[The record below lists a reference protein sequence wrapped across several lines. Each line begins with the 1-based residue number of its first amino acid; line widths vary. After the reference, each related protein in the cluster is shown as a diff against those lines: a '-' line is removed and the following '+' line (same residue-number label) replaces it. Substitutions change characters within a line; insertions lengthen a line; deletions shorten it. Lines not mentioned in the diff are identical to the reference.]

1 MARDDSDDIR
11 IRPGRSRG
19 AGTRA
24 DPRDL
29 PFTRQV
35 ELAVRKAGGN
45 PGRIGGR
52 KGGGSGRFN
61 AHGKGAKALASFPRD
76 GGGWQRDSIGRF
88 RSRRVV
94 VKARVVKLAPR
105 RGSRGPK
112 VRGVSKAA
120 DAHLRYLERDGVT
133 RDGERGRAYS
143 AFENEADGRAFIE
156 RGRDDRH
163 QFRLIVAPDD
173 SIELDDLRGFTRDL
187 MRRMEQDLEE

>member
-1 MARDDSDDIR
+1 MAHDDSDDIR

-19 AGTRA
+19 GGRRA
-24 DPRDL
+24 NPRDL

-52 KGGGSGRFN
+52 KEGSGRFN
-61 AHGKGAKALASFPRD
+61 AHGRGAKAVASFPQD

-94 VKARVVKLAPR
+94 VKARVVKLAPQR
-105 RGSRGPK
+105 GTRGSK
-112 VRGVSKAA
+112 ARGVSKAA

-143 AFENEADGRAFIE
+143 AFENEA
-156 RGRDDRH
+156 
-163 QFRLIVAPDD
+163 
-173 SIELDDLRGFTRDL
+173 ELR
-187 MRRMEQDLEE
+187 